1 MKRSHLVIA
10 VLVAIFY
17 ALGTQFSLQAAT
29 IDMTLVTETQEGTT
43 TYMAPCPVYYTH
55 GTDGKAVYIIGYSD
69 DDQGYTW
76 ETPEGNVTLKGVLD
90 PDPIMNFGGAVIDFG
105 APSNFSFVFT
115 LPLTAQGTLV
125 RDSFS
130 GSVTN
135 AAGAGVTVTALAPPV
150 GIPEDGDGITEV
162 QVYTLSN
169 NNGAT
174 WNNVGLDLMPT
185 TVVSPLGVGNTAS
198 TGDFDEGPIPV
209 IAGGPWTHMRAD
221 VNFRLTGGG
230 DIFTFSGVK
239 ALVPEPSALALLAM
253 SLGMYCFNRRRSVR

>member
-1 MKRSHLVIA
+1 MKPSHLVIA

-55 GTDGKAVYIIGYSD
+55 GTDGKAVYKIGYSNE
-69 DDQGYTW
+69 DQGYVW
-76 ETPEGNVTLKGVLD
+76 ETAEGRVSLRGILD
-90 PDPIMNFGGAVIDFG
+90 PDPMLNFGGAVIDFG

-135 AAGAGVTVTALAPPV
+135 AAGGGVTVTALAPPV
-150 GIPEDGDGITEV
+150 GIPEDADGITEV

-169 NNGAT
+169 DGGLT

-185 TVVSPLGVGNTAS
+185 TVVPLAVGNTAS
-198 TGDFDEGPIPV
+198 TGNFSAGPIPV

-239 ALVPEPSALALLAM
+239 LLVPEPSALALLAL
-253 SLGMYCFNRRRSVR
+253 SLGVYCFNRRRSVR